1 MQSVCNY
8 ELDGP
13 GLPALYPFPLVSTD
27 GKQDQSKLD
36 SKSSSNSL
44 SLHQHL
50 QLTPFR
56 QLQVA
61 GKKSH
66 LIMRMIELRI
76 GQDLLLQAFNKVLSL
91 GMLLRFLFV
100 LILEMFLI

>member
-1 MQSVCNY
+1 MQSVCDY

-13 GLPALYPFPLVSTD
+13 GLPALYPFPLVSID
-27 GKQDQSKLD
+27 AKQDQSKLD
-36 SKSSSNSL
+36 SKSSSQSL
-44 SLHQHL
+44 SLHQHP

-91 GMLLRFLFV
+91 GRLLPLLFV
-100 LILEMFLI
+100 MILEILLI

>member
-1 MQSVCNY
+1 MQSVCDY

-13 GLPALYPFPLVSTD
+13 GLPALYPFPLVSID
-27 GKQDQSKLD
+27 AKQDQSKLD
-36 SKSSSNSL
+36 SKSSSQSL
-44 SLHQHL
+44 SLHQHP

-91 GMLLRFLFV
+91 GRLLPLLFV
-100 LILEMFLI
+100 MIREILLI